1 MRHLNVEKVA
11 DNIRTRM
18 ADDLATARVGG
29 AGLCVMQEGKVV
41 FKEYFGKVSADG
53 ADIGSVEQGDR
64 LMFRLAS
71 MTKPVTTVASL
82 IQVARGLLDLDTPI
96 CKWLPDFAEMDVG
109 RVTEDKQVE
118 RIGKAQRQLTLRMLL
133 NHTNGLGSAEVGD
146 REFAR
151 LPAADRVSLKAVTD
165 FLSGTALAFEPTTA
179 QAYSGTAAFD
189 VAARL
194 VELTSG
200 MPFAQFI
207 RLNIFDPC
215 GMPDA
220 TFAPTDEQW
229 GRFISMHF
237 CKDGKNVDVKKTPG
251 CVFENFPVTWCSGGA
266 GLAATLPDYVKFAEM
281 LCRGGVTENGIRILP
296 AELVKAMGTPTVPEA
311 VMPGAQKWG
320 LGVRV
325 IDSDTYKM
333 PLHCFGWS
341 GAYGSHYWV
350 DPDNQITAVYMKNC
364 AYDGG
369 AGCRTGE
376 NFETDVYNVL
386 EQE

>member
-1 MRHLNVEKVA
+1 MRHLNAEKVA

-18 ADDLATARVGG
+18 ADDLADARVGG
-29 AGLCVMQEGKVV
+29 AGLCVMQEGKLV
-41 FKEYFGKVSADG
+41 FKEYFGKVSANG
-53 ADIGSVEQGDR
+53 ADIGSVENGDR

-71 MTKPVTTVASL
+71 MTKPVTTVAAL
-82 IQVARGLLDLDTPI
+82 IQVSRGLLDLDTPI
-96 CKWLPDFAEMDVG
+96 CKWLPAFAEMDVG
-109 RVTEDKQVE
+109 RVTEDKKVE

-133 NHTNGLGSAEVGD
+133 NHTNGLGSAEVGMYEE
-146 REFAR
+146 RR
-151 LPAADRVSLKAVTD
+151 MTPADRQTLETVTN

-200 MPFAQFI
+200 MPFDRFVRI
-207 RLNIFDPC
+207 NIFDPC
-215 GMPDA
+215 GMTDT

-229 GRFISMHF
+229 SRFISMHF
-237 CKDGKNVDVKKTPG
+237 RKDGQNVDVQKTPG
-251 CVFENFPVTWCSGGA
+251 CVFENFPTTWFCGGA

-281 LCRGGVTENGIRILP
+281 LCRGGVTEDGIRILP
-296 AELVKAMGTPTVPEA
+296 AELVKAMGTPTVPES

-325 IDSDTYKM
+325 IDSDSYQM
-333 PLHCFGWS
+333 PDHCFGWS
-341 GAYGSHYWV
+341 GAYGTHYWV

-364 AYDGG
+364 AWDGG
-369 AGCRTGE
+369 SGARTAFL
-376 NFETDVYNVL
+376 FEQDVYNGF
-386 EQE
+386 ED